1 MTFST
6 RSTANDNGESA
17 LMAAV
22 VNAVHRVVDANVGAE
37 AGFGAREVA
46 ALAVANEAVR
56 QLLERELQAIAD
68 AQGDQVRIDGQ
79 LHRRH
84 STGDVTYHSLCGPL
98 SIRRSTYRLVGV
110 RNGPT
115 RVPVDLIAR
124 LAEHTTPALAFSIAQ
139 GYAKAPMRSL
149 DEDLRA
155 AHRVPPSRSTLE
167 RVAKA
172 LGTAAKEHVWR
183 IEQVLR
189 NAELLPDGASA
200 ISLGL
205 DRTSIPMEE
214 ARGEDDGEPRRR
226 RTPRIRVAPPP
237 VKVHYR
243 MGYVGTV
250 SVMSVAGE
258 VLLARRYAVP
268 AHDGPKEVL
277 ARMMADLDRALSLNA
292 SLHVGVVQD
301 NAPEMWN
308 LMREALAAQPRIGK
322 VHEVVD
328 RYHFMQRLSAALEV
342 VEPDEHERRIQ
353 LARWRK
359 ALDRND
365 RTIHRIRKYFG
376 LDGRLRFTRRVPDLK
391 TMDAI
396 GSILGGYVIRYEHFQ
411 YAAVARLGLPTGSGV
426 TEGACK
432 SLIASRA
439 KRSGQRWRAIGI
451 SAVLA
456 LRSLLESD
464 RLRPFWDHFAS
475 RYAANCE
482 AA

>member
-22 VNAVHRVVDANVGAE
+22 VNAVHRVVDATVGTE
-37 AGFGAREVA
+37 ADFATREVS

-56 QLLERELQAIAD
+56 QFLMGQLQAIAD
-68 AQGDQVRIDGQ
+68 AQGDQVRIDGA
-79 LHRRH
+79 LYRRH
-84 STGDVTYHSLCGPL
+84 STGEVTYHSLCGPL
-98 SIRRSTYRLVGV
+98 PIRRSTYRLTGL

-115 RVPVDLIAR
+115 RVPVELIAR
-124 LAEHTTPALAFSIAQ
+124 LAEHTTPALAYCIAQ

-167 RVAKA
+167 RIAKA
-172 LGTAAKEHVWR
+172 LGTTAKDHVWR

-189 NAELLPDGASA
+189 AGEHLPDGAVA

-214 ARGEDDGEPRRR
+214 ARTDDEGPPRRR

-237 VKVHYR
+237 VTVHYR
-243 MGYVGTV
+243 MAYVGTV
-250 SVMSVAGE
+250 SVTNAEGE
-258 VLLARRYAVP
+258 VLVARRYAVP
-268 AHDGPKEVL
+268 AHDGPKEVV
-277 ARMMADLDRALSLNA
+277 ARMMADLDRALVQNA
-292 SLHVGVVQD
+292 GLHVGVVQD

-308 LMREALAAQPRIGK
+308 LMREALRSQPRVGK

-342 VEPDEHERRIQ
+342 VEPDAQERRNQ

-365 RTIHRIRKYFG
+365 RTIHRIRKYFA
-376 LDGRLRFTRRVPDLK
+376 LDGRLRFTRRVPDFE
-391 TMDAI
+391 TMRAI
-396 GSILGGYVIRYEHFQ
+396 DNIIGGYVIRYEHFQ
-411 YAAVARLGLPTGSGV
+411 YAAVAKLGLPTGSGV

-432 SLIASRA
+432 SLIAARA
-439 KRSGQRWRAIGI
+439 KRSGQRWRARGI

-456 LRSLLESD
+456 LRSLLESA
-464 RLRPFWDHFAS
+464 RLPPFWNHFAS

>member
-6 RSTANDNGESA
+6 RSTANDNGESS
-17 LMAAV
+17 LMTAV
-22 VNAVHRVVDANVGAE
+22 VNAVHRVVESKVGE
-37 AGFGAREVA
+37 ADFGAREAA

-68 AQGDQVRIDGQ
+68 GQSDRVRIDGQ

-98 SIRRSTYRLVGV
+98 SIRRSTYRLAGV

-115 RVPVDLIAR
+115 RVPVELIAR
-124 LAEHTTPALAFSIAQ
+124 LAEHTTPALAYSIAQ

-172 LGTAAKEHVWR
+172 IGTTAKDHVWR

-189 NAELLPDGASA
+189 DAEHLPEGATA

-214 ARGEDDGEPRRR
+214 ARTDAEGPPRRR
-226 RTPRIRVAPPP
+226 RAPRIRVAPPP
-237 VKVHYR
+237 VTVHYR
-243 MGYVGTV
+243 MAYVGTV
-250 SVMSVAGE
+250 SVTNAEGE
-258 VLLARRYAVP
+258 VLVTRRYAAP
-268 AHDGPKEVL
+268 AHDSPKEVL
-277 ARMMADLDRALSLNA
+277 ARMMADLDRALVQNPT
-292 SLHVGVVQD
+292 LHVGVVQD

-308 LMREALAAQPRIGK
+308 LMREALRAQPRVGK

-328 RYHFMQRLSAALEV
+328 RYHFMQRLASALEV
-342 VEPDEHERRIQ
+342 VEPDEKERRLQ

-365 RTIHRIRKYFG
+365 RTIHRIRKYFD
-376 LDGRLRFTRRVPDLK
+376 LDRHYGTRVRDWE
-391 TMDAI
+391 TWNAI
-396 GSILGGYVIRYEHFQ
+396 DKIIGGYVIRYEHFQ
-411 YAAVARLGLPTGSGV
+411 YAAVAKLGLPTGSGV

-432 SLIASRA
+432 SLIAARA
-439 KRSGQRWRAIGI
+439 KRSGQRWRARGI

-456 LRSLLESD
+456 LRSLLESA
-464 RLRPFWDHFAS
+464 RLPPFWNHFVS